1 MMVPSL
7 VPTIL
12 NWKNT
17 RDRSTEITT
26 QTTSKMIFILEKLIW
41 VVSETAFTKASPEL
55 RMTFAMEEVGDTP
68 SSPCLV
74 KATPNAEKKR
84 LAYWTAAGITI
95 ICMVGVFLA
104 RGKIGV
110 LFGASADANIGVMQY
125 LPYFLAPLLLLAFVR
140 ITTSYFYATE
150 KTILSYL
157 LVYAEPVCTLL
168 FLLVLPVMM
177 GITGVWLAVPS
188 AQVVTFLIAWIA
200 KRRDR
205 VYNNS
210 AS

>member
-1 MMVPSL
+1 
-7 VPTIL
+7 
-12 NWKNT
+12 
-17 RDRSTEITT
+17 
-26 QTTSKMIFILEKLIW
+26 
-41 VVSETAFTKASPEL
+41 
-55 RMTFAMEEVGDTP
+55 
-68 SSPCLV
+68 
-74 KATPNAEKKR
+74 
-84 LAYWTAAGITI
+84 
-95 ICMVGVFLA
+95 MVGVFLA